1 VPIFLE
7 RFLLYLC
14 AGAFLGFVINNGMGL
29 DVHQRI
35 GLGVALV
42 GAAYFL
48 GHTAYKAKQLP
59 PTPAKSEPATEPPAT
74 PASHEARLKTG
85 PAPPQQVPKS
95 SGSKKADERPSDAA
109 TTKKEENMPDEPKVS
124 QRMTNSPGGIQVGRD
139 MTVNVN
145 PSRRL
150 SEAQKQLLIGEMS
163 KSIGANGAN
172 LITCILRAG
181 WNLPGSGFSQAIYS
195 GLPRGVIVKIHS
207 QQEAELP
214 QIARLVEAL
223 YRLGLERSGEI
234 DPNVGSGE
242 FRIIIGARP

>member
-1 VPIFLE
+1 
-7 RFLLYLC
+7 
-14 AGAFLGFVINNGMGL
+14 
-29 DVHQRI
+29 
-35 GLGVALV
+35 
-42 GAAYFL
+42 
-48 GHTAYKAKQLP
+48 
-59 PTPAKSEPATEPPAT
+59 
-74 PASHEARLKTG
+74 
-85 PAPPQQVPKS
+85 VPKS

-172 LITCILRAG
+172 LITCILGDPESTTLALDLVDVFRRAG